1 MIRVE
6 DPHDHPQ
13 RADLSEPHGG
23 HYWSQIHT
31 GAEYFCDHYQ
41 DPWTLWIQLITHDQ
55 DWSALLDPRLR
66 TVMLA

>member
-6 DPHDHPQ
+6 DPHDHP
-13 RADLSEPHGG
+13 
-23 HYWSQIHT
+23 HT